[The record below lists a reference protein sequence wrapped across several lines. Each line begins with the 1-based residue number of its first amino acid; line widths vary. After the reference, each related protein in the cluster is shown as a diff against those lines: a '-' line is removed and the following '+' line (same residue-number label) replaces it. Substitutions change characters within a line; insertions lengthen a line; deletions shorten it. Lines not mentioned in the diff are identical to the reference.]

1 MTRIDFYSNAEPK
14 LQFACQLTAKALQ
27 QNLRVVI
34 YVLDENA
41 ARGID
46 KMLWTFQATGFIPHC
61 PAIHAL
67 ASETPV
73 VIAREDSEMPHH
85 QVMLNLHSES
95 PASFSR
101 FDRLIEL
108 VGADDD
114 DRRLAR
120 DRYRFYRDRGYEIHH
135 HGLAKAGA

>member
-1 MTRIDFYSNAEPK
+1 VTRIDFYSNAEPK
-14 LQFACQLTAKALQ
+14 LQFACRLTAKALRQ
-27 QNLRVVI
+27 RLNVVI
-34 YVLDENA
+34 YVLDETT

-46 KMLWTFQATGFIPHC
+46 KMLCTFQATGFIPHC
-61 PAIHAL
+61 PAIHPL

-73 VIAREDSEMPHH
+73 VIAREDSEMPHY

-108 VGADDD
+108 VGTDEDEL
-114 DRRLAR
+114 RRAR
-120 DRYRFYRDRGYEIHH
+120 DRFRFYRDRGYDIRHH
-135 HGLAKAGA
+135 DLAKAGA

>member
-14 LQFACQLTAKALQ
+14 LRFACQLTAKALQ
-27 QNLRVVI
+27 RSLRVVI
-34 YVLDENA
+34 YVVDEA
-41 ARGID
+41 TARDID
-46 KMLWTFQATGFIPHC
+46 NMLWTFQAAGSIPHC

-73 VIAREDSEMPHH
+73 VIAREDAGMPHY
-85 QVMLNLHSES
+85 QVMLNLHNES

-108 VGADDD
+108 VGTGDD

-135 HGLAKAGA
+135 HDLSKAGT

>member
-14 LQFACQLTAKALQ
+14 LQCACQLTAKALQ
-27 QNLRVVI
+27 RSLRVVI
-34 YVLDENA
+34 YVVDEDT
-41 ARGID
+41 ARNMD
-46 KMLWTFQATGFIPHC
+46 KMLSTFQAAGFIPHC
-61 PAIHAL
+61 PANHAL

-73 VIAREDSEMPHH
+73 VIAREDSEMPHY
-85 QVMLNLHSES
+85 QLLLNLHSES
-95 PASFSR
+95 PALFSR

-135 HGLAKAGA
+135 HDLAKAGT